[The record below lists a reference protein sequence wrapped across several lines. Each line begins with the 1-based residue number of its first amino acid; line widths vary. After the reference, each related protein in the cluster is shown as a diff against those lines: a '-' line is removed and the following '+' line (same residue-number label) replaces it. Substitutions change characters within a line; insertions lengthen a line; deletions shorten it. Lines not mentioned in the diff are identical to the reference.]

1 MLKTGAPNE
10 EGDRRGPR
18 QQYRVASVSLER
30 MVRATSGT
38 EDCIF
43 CAIAAHRAP
52 AYIFYEDEETVA
64 FLDLFPF
71 TRGHALVIPRHH
83 GARLTDLPFAE
94 QTSLVRSLD
103 EVCRRVGRLTD
114 DYNVAL
120 NAGAKAGQIVFHVHF
135 HVIPR
140 YGESNPFLGPH
151 RDRVTEED
159 ARALLSTLSPA

>member
-1 MLKTGAPNE
+1 MAKDGAP
-10 EGDRRGPR
+10 
-18 QQYRVASVSLER
+18 A
-30 MVRATSGT
+30 

-43 CAIAAHRAP
+43 CAIAAHRSP
-52 AYIFYEDEETVA
+52 AYIFYEDDGTMA

-71 TRGHALVIPRHH
+71 TKGHALVIPKHH
-83 GARLTDLPFAE
+83 GARLTDLPFE
-94 QTSLVRSLD
+94 QQTSLIRSLD

-140 YGESNPFLGPH
+140 YGETNPFLGPH
-151 RDRVTEED
+151 RDRVSEDD
-159 ARALLSTLSPA
+159 ARSLVARLSPA